1 MNIPQKAIKKPIPVE
16 FIQLTTNNMFS
27 VHLFITGKKPYEYE
41 LTSASDAFDS
51 YSDKCIRQGFIPLKT
66 LESGQG
72 TQNADFGD
80 YILKGIDGECWPVKP
95 SVFER
100 TYDII

>member
-1 MNIPQKAIKKPIPVE
+1 MKTQKAIKKPIPVE
-16 FIQLTTNNMFS
+16 FIQLSTINLED
-27 VHLFITGKKPYEYE
+27 VYEFIHGCRPYPVK
-41 LTSASDAFDS
+41 SHDAAEAWDRLAGS
-51 YSDKCIRQGFIPLKT
+51 YINAGYMPLKT
-66 LESGQG
+66 LESGGG

-95 SVFER
+95 SIFER